1 MEDEQVAVERLG
13 HHLVVS
19 HPVSTISVMDAVLVL
34 AVLFALAC
42 GVLIGLMIGARSSRA
57 ARSAFDSDTLAAVD
71 AAVHQQVRSHAAVLQ
86 HDLRHVSDLVGTLR
100 KERAEQDG
108 RLTAGLRHTMET
120 TARLADT
127 TGHLQAALASP
138 KSRGQ
143 WGERM
148 ADDVL
153 AAAGFVE
160 GITHSRQARSETGSV
175 PDYTFHLPK
184 GHVVHM
190 DVKFPIDNYLRWLDA
205 DREADDGAKVMFA
218 KQFRADVRQRITE
231 LGERGYIDPA
241 VTVDEL
247 LLFIPNESV
256 FGFLHEH
263 DPDLVDFA
271 LHRKVVLCSPT
282 SLFAVLAIIR
292 QAVDNFLVERQSDEI
307 LASIAGVREQWD
319 RFGGA
324 VDKVA
329 RNLGAAQRAMEE
341 LAGPRSRQFDRQLEK
356 LEGVRDLHNPESQ
369 LTLLE

>member
-1 MEDEQVAVERLG
+1 
-13 HHLVVS
+13 
-19 HPVSTISVMDAVLVL
+19 MDAVLVL
-34 AVLFALAC
+34 SVLFALVC
-42 GVLIGLMIGARSSRA
+42 GVLIGTLVGARTVTGPSLDPDA
-57 ARSAFDSDTLAAVD
+57 LAAVD
-71 AAVHQQVRSHAAVLQ
+71 ASVHQQVRSHAAVLQ
-86 HDLRHVSDLVGTLR
+86 QDLRHVSDLVGTLR
-100 KERAEQDG
+100 QERAEQDG

-153 AAAGFVE
+153 TAAGFVE
-160 GITHSRQARSETGSV
+160 GITHSRQARSEAGSV

-205 DREADDGAKVMFA
+205 DDAERELFA
-218 KQFRADVRQRITE
+218 KRFRFDVRNRVVE
-231 LGERGYIDPA
+231 LGDRGYIDPA
-241 VTVDEL
+241 ATVDEL

-271 LHRKVVLCSPT
+271 LSRKVVLCSPT

-307 LASIAGVREQWD
+307 LASVAGVRDQWE

-324 VDKVA
+324 IEKVA
-329 RNLGAAQRAMEE
+329 RNLLATQRAMEE
-341 LAGPRSRQFDRQLEK
+341 LAGPRSRQFGRQLER
-356 LEGVRDLHNPESQ
+356 LEGVRDLHGPESQ
-369 LTLLE
+369 LNLLE

>member
-1 MEDEQVAVERLG
+1 
-13 HHLVVS
+13 
-19 HPVSTISVMDAVLVL
+19 MDAVLVL
-34 AVLFALAC
+34 AVLFALVC
-42 GVLIGLMIGARSSRA
+42 GILIGLLIGSRASSR
-57 ARSAFDSDTLAAVD
+57 RSIDAETLAALD
-71 AAVHQQVRSHAAVLQ
+71 SSVHQQVRSHAAVLQ
-86 HDLRHVSDLVGTLR
+86 QDLRHVSDLVGTLR

-108 RLTAGLRHTMET
+108 RLSAGLRHTMES

-138 KSRGQ
+138 KARGQ

-153 AAAGFVE
+153 TAAGFVE
-160 GITHSRQARSETGSV
+160 GITHSRQTSTDSGSM

-205 DREADDGAKVMFA
+205 DATERDLFA
-218 KQFRADVRQRITE
+218 KRFRGDVRNRITE
-231 LGERGYIDPA
+231 LGDRGYIDPTN
-241 VTVDEL
+241 TVDEL

-256 FGFLHEH
+256 FGFVHEH

-271 LHRKVVLCSPT
+271 ISRKVVLCSPT

-307 LASIAGVREQWD
+307 LASVAGVRDQWD

-324 VDKVA
+324 IDKVG
-329 RNLGAAQRAMEE
+329 RNLTAAQRAMEE
-341 LAGPRSRQFDRQLEK
+341 LAGPRSRQFDRQLER
-356 LEGVRDLHNPESQ
+356 LEGVRDRHEPQ
-369 LTLLE
+369 LTLLDEL

>member
-1 MEDEQVAVERLG
+1 
-13 HHLVVS
+13 
-19 HPVSTISVMDAVLVL
+19 MDAVLIL

-42 GVLIGLMIGARSSRA
+42 GILIGLLIGSRASSRQGIDAETMA
-57 ARSAFDSDTLAAVD
+57 ALDSS
-71 AAVHQQVRSHAAVLQ
+71 VHQQVRSHAAVLQ
-86 HDLRHVSDLVGTLR
+86 QDLRHVSDLVGTLR
-100 KERAEQDG
+100 QERAEQDG
-108 RLTAGLRHTMET
+108 RLSAGLRHTMES

-153 AAAGFVE
+153 TAAGFVE
-160 GITHSRQARSETGSV
+160 GITHSRQTSTESGTM

-205 DREADDGAKVMFA
+205 DDTERDLFA
-218 KQFRADVRQRITE
+218 KRFRGDVRNRITE

-241 VTVDEL
+241 NTVDEL

-256 FGFLHEH
+256 FGFVHEH
-263 DPDLVDFA
+263 DPELVDFA
-271 LHRKVVLCSPT
+271 LARKVVLCSPT

-307 LASIAGVREQWD
+307 LASVVGVREQWE

-324 VDKVA
+324 VDKVG
-329 RNLGAAQRAMEE
+329 RNLTAAQRAMEE
-341 LAGPRSRQFDRQLEK
+341 LAGPRSRQFDRQLER
-356 LEGVRDLHNPESQ
+356 LEGVRDLHGPESQ
-369 LTLLE
+369 LTLLD

>member
-1 MEDEQVAVERLG
+1 
-13 HHLVVS
+13 
-19 HPVSTISVMDAVLVL
+19 MDAVLIL
-34 AVLFALAC
+34 AVLFALVC
-42 GVLIGLMIGARSSRA
+42 GILIGLLIGSRASSRQGIDA
-57 ARSAFDSDTLAAVD
+57 ETLAALD
-71 AAVHQQVRSHAAVLQ
+71 SSVHQQVRSHAAVLQ
-86 HDLRHVSDLVGTLR
+86 QDLRHVSDLVGTLR

-108 RLTAGLRHTMET
+108 RLSAGLRHTMES

-138 KSRGQ
+138 KARGQ

-160 GITHSRQARSETGSV
+160 GITHSRQASTESGSL
-175 PDYTFHLPK
+175 PDYTFLLPK

-205 DREADDGAKVMFA
+205 DDAERELFA
-218 KQFRADVRQRITE
+218 KRFRGDVRNRITE
-231 LGERGYIDPA
+231 LGDRGYIDPTN
-241 VTVDEL
+241 TVDEL

-256 FGFLHEH
+256 FGFVHEH
-263 DPDLVDFA
+263 DPELVDFA
-271 LHRKVVLCSPT
+271 LSRKVVLCSPT

-307 LASIAGVREQWD
+307 LASVAGVREQWE

-324 VDKVA
+324 VDKVG
-329 RNLGAAQRAMEE
+329 RNLTAAQRAMEE
-341 LAGPRSRQFDRQLEK
+341 LAGPRSRQFDRQLER
-356 LEGVRDLHNPESQ
+356 LEGVRDLHGPESQ
-369 LTLLE
+369 LTLLD

>member
-1 MEDEQVAVERLG
+1 
-13 HHLVVS
+13 
-19 HPVSTISVMDAVLVL
+19 MDAVLIL

-42 GVLIGLMIGARSSRA
+42 GILIGLLIGSRA
-57 ARSAFDSDTLAAVD
+57 ASRHGIDAETMAALDSS
-71 AAVHQQVRSHAAVLQ
+71 VHQQVRSHAAVLQ
-86 HDLRHVSDLVGTLR
+86 QDLRHVSDLVGTLR
-100 KERAEQDG
+100 QERAEQDG
-108 RLTAGLRHTMET
+108 RLSAGLRHTMES

-153 AAAGFVE
+153 IAAGFVE
-160 GITHSRQARSETGSV
+160 GITHSRQTSTESGSM

-205 DREADDGAKVMFA
+205 DETERDLFA
-218 KQFRADVRQRITE
+218 KRFRGDVRNRITE

-241 VTVDEL
+241 NTVDEL

-256 FGFLHEH
+256 FGFVHEH
-263 DPDLVDFA
+263 DPELVDFA
-271 LHRKVVLCSPT
+271 LARKVVLCSPT

-307 LASIAGVREQWD
+307 LASVAGVREQWE

-324 VDKVA
+324 VDKVG
-329 RNLGAAQRAMEE
+329 RNLTAAQRAMEE
-341 LAGPRSRQFDRQLEK
+341 LAGPRSRQFDRQLER
-356 LEGVRDLHNPESQ
+356 LEGVRDLHGPESQ
-369 LTLLE
+369 LTLLD

>member
-1 MEDEQVAVERLG
+1 
-13 HHLVVS
+13 
-19 HPVSTISVMDAVLVL
+19 MDAVLVL
-34 AVLFALAC
+34 AVLFALVC
-42 GVLIGLMIGARSSRA
+42 GILIGLMIGSRGSSRPA
-57 ARSAFDSDTLAAVD
+57 IDAETLAALD
-71 AAVHQQVRSHAAVLQ
+71 SSVHQQVRSHAAVLQ
-86 HDLRHVSDLVGTLR
+86 QDLRHVSDLVGTLR

-108 RLTAGLRHTMET
+108 RLSAGLRHTMES

-138 KSRGQ
+138 KTRGQ

-153 AAAGFVE
+153 TAAGFIE
-160 GITHSRQARSETGSV
+160 GITHSRQTSTESGTM

-205 DREADDGAKVMFA
+205 DETERELFA
-218 KQFRADVRQRITE
+218 KRFRSDVRNRVTE
-231 LGERGYIDPA
+231 LGDRGYIDPA
-241 VTVDEL
+241 NTVDEL

-256 FGFLHEH
+256 FGFVHEH
-263 DPDLVDFA
+263 DPELVDFA
-271 LHRKVVLCSPT
+271 LSRKVVLCSPT

-307 LASIAGVREQWD
+307 LASVAGVREQWD

-324 VDKVA
+324 VDKVG
-329 RNLGAAQRAMEE
+329 RNLTAAQRAMEE
-341 LAGPRSRQFDRQLEK
+341 LAGPRSRQFGRQLER
-356 LEGVRDLHNPESQ
+356 LEGVRDLQGPESQ
-369 LTLLE
+369 LTLLD

>member
-1 MEDEQVAVERLG
+1 
-13 HHLVVS
+13 
-19 HPVSTISVMDAVLVL
+19 MDAVLIL

-42 GVLIGLMIGARSSRA
+42 GILIGLLIGSRASSRQGIDAETMA
-57 ARSAFDSDTLAAVD
+57 ALDSS
-71 AAVHQQVRSHAAVLQ
+71 VHQQVRSHAAVLQ
-86 HDLRHVSDLVGTLR
+86 QDLRHVSDLVGTLR
-100 KERAEQDG
+100 QERAEQDG
-108 RLTAGLRHTMET
+108 RLSAGLRHTMES

-153 AAAGFVE
+153 TAAGFVE
-160 GITHSRQARSETGSV
+160 GITHSRQTSTESGTM

-205 DREADDGAKVMFA
+205 DDTERDLFA
-218 KQFRADVRQRITE
+218 KRFRGDVRNRITE

-241 VTVDEL
+241 NTVDEL

-256 FGFLHEH
+256 FGFVHEH
-263 DPDLVDFA
+263 DPELVDFA
-271 LHRKVVLCSPT
+271 LARKVVLCSPT

-307 LASIAGVREQWD
+307 LASVAGVREQWE

-324 VDKVA
+324 VDKVG
-329 RNLGAAQRAMEE
+329 RNLTAAQRAMEE
-341 LAGPRSRQFDRQLEK
+341 LAGPRSRQFDRQLER
-356 LEGVRDLHNPESQ
+356 LEGVRDLHGPESQ
-369 LTLLE
+369 LTLLD

>member
-1 MEDEQVAVERLG
+1 
-13 HHLVVS
+13 
-19 HPVSTISVMDAVLVL
+19 MDAVLVL
-34 AVLFALAC
+34 AVLFALVC
-42 GVLIGLMIGARSSRA
+42 GILIGLVIGSRA
-57 ARSAFDSDTLAAVD
+57 ASRQGIDAETLAAVD
-71 AAVHQQVRSHAAVLQ
+71 STVHQQVRSHAAVLQ
-86 HDLRHVSDLVGTLR
+86 QDLRHVSDLVGTLR

-108 RLTAGLRHTMET
+108 RLSAGLRHTMES

-138 KSRGQ
+138 KARGQ

-153 AAAGFVE
+153 TAAGFIE
-160 GITHSRQARSETGSV
+160 GITHSRQASTETGSL

-205 DREADDGAKVMFA
+205 DETERDLFA
-218 KQFRADVRQRITE
+218 KRFRGDVRNRITE
-231 LGERGYIDPA
+231 LGDRGYIDPTN
-241 VTVDEL
+241 TVDEL

-256 FGFLHEH
+256 FGFVHEH
-263 DPDLVDFA
+263 DPELVDFA
-271 LHRKVVLCSPT
+271 LSRKVVLCSPT

-307 LASIAGVREQWD
+307 LASVAGVREQWD

-324 VDKVA
+324 VDKVS
-329 RNLGAAQRAMEE
+329 RNITAAQRAMEE
-341 LAGPRSRQFDRQLEK
+341 LAGPRSRQFDRQLER
-356 LEGVRDLHNPESQ
+356 LEGVRDLHGPESQ
-369 LTLLE
+369 LTLLD

>member
-1 MEDEQVAVERLG
+1 
-13 HHLVVS
+13 
-19 HPVSTISVMDAVLVL
+19 MDAVLIL
-34 AVLFALAC
+34 AVLFALVC
-42 GVLIGLMIGARSSRA
+42 GILIGLMVGSRGSTRPA
-57 ARSAFDSDTLAAVD
+57 IDAETLAALD
-71 AAVHQQVRSHAAVLQ
+71 SSVHQQVRSHAAVLQ
-86 HDLRHVSDLVGTLR
+86 QDLRHVSDLVGTLR

-108 RLTAGLRHTMET
+108 RLSAGLRHTMES

-138 KSRGQ
+138 KARGQ

-153 AAAGFVE
+153 AAAGFIE
-160 GITHSRQARSETGSV
+160 GITHSRQASTDSGTM

-205 DREADDGAKVMFA
+205 DETERELFA
-218 KQFRADVRQRITE
+218 KRFRSDVRNRVTE
-231 LGERGYIDPA
+231 LGDRGYIDPSN
-241 VTVDEL
+241 TVDEL

-256 FGFLHEH
+256 FGFVHEH
-263 DPDLVDFA
+263 DPELVDFA
-271 LHRKVVLCSPT
+271 LSRKVVLCSPT

-307 LASIAGVREQWD
+307 LASVAGVREQWD

-324 VDKVA
+324 IDKVG
-329 RNLGAAQRAMEE
+329 RNLTAAQRAMEE
-341 LAGPRSRQFDRQLEK
+341 LAGPRSRQFDRQLER
-356 LEGVRDLHNPESQ
+356 LEGVRDLQGPESQ
-369 LTLLE
+369 LTLLD

>member
-1 MEDEQVAVERLG
+1 
-13 HHLVVS
+13 
-19 HPVSTISVMDAVLVL
+19 MDAVLVL
-34 AVLFALAC
+34 AVLFALVC
-42 GVLIGLMIGARSSRA
+42 GILIGLLIGSRGSARPA
-57 ARSAFDSDTLAAVD
+57 IDAETLAALD
-71 AAVHQQVRSHAAVLQ
+71 SSVHQQVRSHAAVLQ
-86 HDLRHVSDLVGTLR
+86 QDLRHVSDLVGTLR

-108 RLTAGLRHTMET
+108 RLSAGLRHTMES

-138 KSRGQ
+138 KTRGQ

-153 AAAGFVE
+153 TAAGFIE
-160 GITHSRQARSETGSV
+160 GITHSRQMSTESGTM

-205 DREADDGAKVMFA
+205 DETERELFA
-218 KQFRADVRQRITE
+218 KRFRSDVRNRVTE
-231 LGERGYIDPA
+231 LGDRGYIDPA
-241 VTVDEL
+241 NTVDEL

-256 FGFLHEH
+256 FGFVHEH
-263 DPDLVDFA
+263 DPELVDFA
-271 LHRKVVLCSPT
+271 LSRKVVLCSPT

-307 LASIAGVREQWD
+307 LASVAGVREQWD

-324 VDKVA
+324 VDKVG
-329 RNLGAAQRAMEE
+329 RNLTAAQRAMEE
-341 LAGPRSRQFDRQLEK
+341 LAGPRSRQFGRQLER
-356 LEGVRDLHNPESQ
+356 LEGVRDLQGPESQ
-369 LTLLE
+369 LTLLD

>member
-1 MEDEQVAVERLG
+1 M
-13 HHLVVS
+13 
-19 HPVSTISVMDAVLVL
+19 L
-34 AVLFALAC
+34 AVLFALVC
-42 GVLIGLMIGARSSRA
+42 GILIGLMIGSRGSSRPA
-57 ARSAFDSDTLAAVD
+57 IDAETLAALD
-71 AAVHQQVRSHAAVLQ
+71 SSVHQQVRSHAAVLQ
-86 HDLRHVSDLVGTLR
+86 QDLRHVSDLVGTLR

-108 RLTAGLRHTMET
+108 RLSAGLRHTMES

-138 KSRGQ
+138 KTRGQ

-153 AAAGFVE
+153 TAAGFIE
-160 GITHSRQARSETGSV
+160 GITHSRQTSTESGTM

-205 DREADDGAKVMFA
+205 DETERELFA
-218 KQFRADVRQRITE
+218 KRFRSDVRNRVTE
-231 LGERGYIDPA
+231 LGDRGYIDPA
-241 VTVDEL
+241 NTVDEL

-256 FGFLHEH
+256 FGFVHEH
-263 DPDLVDFA
+263 DPELVDFA
-271 LHRKVVLCSPT
+271 LSRKVVLCSPT

-307 LASIAGVREQWD
+307 LASVAGVREQWD

-324 VDKVA
+324 VDKVG
-329 RNLGAAQRAMEE
+329 RNLTAAQRAMEE
-341 LAGPRSRQFDRQLEK
+341 LAGPRSRQFGRQLER
-356 LEGVRDLHNPESQ
+356 LEGVRDLQGPESQ
-369 LTLLE
+369 LTLLD